1 MKKTIITLSLL
12 AVSSL
17 IASDDIRAEIAVTAG
32 YNKFDSAS
40 KMDDA
45 SMFGI
50 RATMY
55 EDEVNKYGLQV
66 GYEGATGIE
75 YENSTVQTDVHR
87 IFTHLVVD
95 GEEEYNVIPYLF
107 LGGGYEFLTDEIKG
121 EPSQGFLDLGLGFK
135 YFIDNNFKA
144 LIETRAIGKFD
155 TRDLDFNVNVGI
167 GYAFG
172 GKQRTVF
179 EPIIA
184 LGPQKDAK
192 KIAPKTAIN
201 IVKAPMVQTTNHM
214 DELTAMVNEIDT
226 GVKTSSY
233 PKASTVAPI
242 SSYDEIPMA
251 TTMPFNEVPT
261 SGYKEVSISSGE
273 YYVQMAALDST
284 STQPVVNDLTGN
296 GYSNTIVHTRGNTN
310 LVLVGPYLTRAD
322 ALTAKSALKSIRPD
336 AFLYRMQ

>member
-1 MKKTIITLSLL
+1 MKKVIVTLSLM
-12 AVSSL
+12 AVSAL
-17 IASDDIRAEIAVTAG
+17 IASDDIRAEIALTAG

-40 KMDDA
+40 KMDDT
-45 SMFGI
+45 SLFGI

-66 GYEGATGIE
+66 GYEGAMGIA
-75 YENSTVQTDVHR
+75 YENSTEETDLHR
-87 IFTHLVVD
+87 LFTHLVVD
-95 GEEEYNVIPYLF
+95 GEEEYSVTPYLF

-155 TRDLDFNVNVGI
+155 TRDLGFNVNVGL

-179 EPIIA
+179 EPIMA
-184 LGPQKDAK
+184 LGSKKDLKKDAT
-192 KIAPKTAIN
+192 KITPKTAIN
-201 IVKAPMVQTTNHM
+201 IVKAPMIETTNHI
-214 DELTAMVNEIDT
+214 DALTAMVNEIDA
-226 GVKTSSY
+226 GVKTS
-233 PKASTVAPI
+233 TVAAT

-251 TTMPFNEVPT
+251 TTMPFDEVP
-261 SGYKEVSISSGE
+261 VSNVNETLISSGE
-273 YYVQMAALDST
+273 YYVQMAALNST
-284 STQPVVNDLTGN
+284 STQPLVNDLTGK
-296 GYSNTIVHTRGNTN
+296 GYNNTKVHIRENTN

-322 ALTAKSALKSIRPD
+322 ALTAKGALKSIKSD
-336 AFLYRMQ
+336 AFIYKMQ